1 MSNPNPPP
9 SGQPPSRKEPQPPR
23 PRVVLEV
30 LKPATAIASLVLTVI
45 AALSSPIVKRLPTLQ
60 PIVIVLLLFF
70 LILGLAALLQL
81 FLHWRS
87 LNTPQERDEFLRT
100 LAYALFLFVVMV
112 GGMFARYFWE
122 LFQAGN
128 GLADATVTAL
138 LVPLRIS
145 LMVFYPLWTM
155 VSGNPKNFFSV
166 VAAFQNGFF
175 WQTIFS
181 GLRPFTPPGA

>member
-1 MSNPNPPP
+1 MNEPNSSPPGETP
-9 SGQPPSRKEPQPPR
+9 AEKQMKPSRPR
-23 PRVVLEV
+23 DTLDV
-30 LKPATAIASLVLTVI
+30 LKLSTSIVALALTIISAVSGLVVE
-45 AALSSPIVKRLPTLQ
+45 RLPTLQ

-70 LILGLAALLQL
+70 LVLGIAALLQL
-81 FLHWRS
+81 YLHHRSLKTPAERDAFLH
-87 LNTPQERDEFLRT
+87 T

-122 LFQAGN
+122 LFQAGK
-128 GLADATVTAL
+128 GLGDATVTAL
-138 LVPLRIS
+138 LLPLLIS

-155 VSGNPKNFFSV
+155 VSGSPRNFFSI

-181 GLRPFTPPGA
+181 GLKPFTPPGG